1 MSHGNNQIQTINL
14 ADNINAAV
22 DKINENF
29 ELSTT
34 VDSSSVINIVNNVLD
49 SDYFTTI
56 INEDYIN
63 NITTS
68 LNVDLSDVESDISA
82 NASAISSLTAS
93 ITQNGDSITVLSQQ
107 QQSTQAQLESDISA
121 NTSAISSLTSSITQ
135 NGDSISVLSQQ
146 ITATQASVDGL
157 VLDGFDSAALI
168 SAITSAN
175 STIESRID
183 ADSDSLVAF
192 SGILD
197 SVEAQL
203 LIIDSDLGVR
213 IDAEATARG
222 ELFSTVNTQGGLI
235 NTLSGSITDLDNA
248 VFMFDENGNPLL
260 DDSGNPQTALANAT
274 DSLTTSITTT
284 VDGMIY
290 AANSTQTTALET
302 KIGTD
307 IAAAEQ
313 TLQTSINAI
322 GNATSTWNLNLIAG
336 TESDPRF
343 AGIQFGNDGQEAD
356 FALTADKFRIIN
368 PGSTTDAPIIPFS
381 VNADGATLTNVKITG
396 NLDIGS
402 GLTGARVEI
411 KDDVT
416 KIYDSAGGLRV
427 QLGRLDV

>member
-29 ELSTT
+29 ELSTG
-34 VDSSSVINIVNNVLD
+34 VDSSSVISIIDTHLD
-49 SDYFTTI
+49 SSYFTTI

-68 LNVDLSDVESDISA
+68 LNVDLTDVESDISA

-93 ITQNGDSITVLSQQ
+93 ITQNGDSI
-107 QQSTQAQLESDISA
+107 
-121 NTSAISSLTSSITQ
+121 
-135 NGDSISVLSQQ
+135 SVLSQQ
-146 ITATQASVDGL
+146 IQTTQANVDGL

-175 STIESRID
+175 SSIVSRID

-192 SGILD
+192 SEILD
-197 SVEAQL
+197 SVESQL

-213 IDAEATARG
+213 IDAEASARNS
-222 ELFSTVNTQGGLI
+222 LSSTVTAQGNTI
-235 NTLSGSITDLDNA
+235 NSLSGDITELDNA
-248 VFMFDENGNPLL
+248 VFMFDENGNPIL

-274 DSLTTSITTT
+274 DSLTTSITST
-284 VDGMIY
+284 VDGMII
-290 AANSTQTTALET
+290 AANAEQSTELTTN
-302 KIGTD
+302 IGSD
-307 IAAAEQ
+307 IASAIQ
-313 TLQTSINAI
+313 TLRSEIDSD
-322 GNATSTWNLNLIAG
+322 GNTTTTWNLQLIAG

-381 VNADGATLTNVKITG
+381 VDADGATLTNVKITG

-416 KIYDSAGGLRV
+416 KIFDSAGGLRV

>member
-1 MSHGNNQIQTINL
+1 MSHGNNQMQIINL

-29 ELSTT
+29 ELSGG
-34 VDSSSVINIVNNVLD
+34 VDSSSVISIIDTHLD
-49 SDYFTTI
+49 SSYFTTI

-68 LNVDLSDVESDISA
+68 LSVDLTDVESDISA

-93 ITQNGDSITVLSQQ
+93 ITQNGDSI
-107 QQSTQAQLESDISA
+107 
-121 NTSAISSLTSSITQ
+121 
-135 NGDSISVLSQQ
+135 SVLSQQ
-146 ITATQASVDGL
+146 IQTTQANVDGL
-157 VLDGFDSAALI
+157 VLDGFDSDALI

-175 STIESRID
+175 SSIVSRID

-192 SGILD
+192 SEILD
-197 SVEAQL
+197 SVESQL
-203 LIIDSDLGVR
+203 FIIDSDLGVR
-213 IDAEATARG
+213 IDAEASARNS
-222 ELFSTVNTQGGLI
+222 LSSTVTAQGNTI
-235 NTLSGSITDLDNA
+235 NSLSGDITELDNA

-274 DSLTTSITTT
+274 DSLTTSITST
-284 VDGMIY
+284 VDGMIL
-290 AANSTQTTALET
+290 AANSTQSTELTTNIGSDIASAIQTLRSEIDSDGNTTA
-302 KIGTD
+302 
-307 IAAAEQ
+307 
-313 TLQTSINAI
+313 
-322 GNATSTWNLNLIAG
+322 TWNLQLIAG

-381 VNADGATLTNVKITG
+381 VDADGATLTNVKITG

-416 KIYDSAGGLRV
+416 KIFDSAGGLRV

>member
-1 MSHGNNQIQTINL
+1 MSHGNNQMQIINL

-29 ELSTT
+29 ELSGG
-34 VDSSSVINIVNNVLD
+34 VDSSSVISIIDTHLD
-49 SDYFTTI
+49 SSYFTTI

-68 LNVDLSDVESDISA
+68 LSVDLTDVESDISA

-93 ITQNGDSITVLSQQ
+93 ITQNGDSI
-107 QQSTQAQLESDISA
+107 
-121 NTSAISSLTSSITQ
+121 
-135 NGDSISVLSQQ
+135 SVLSQQ
-146 ITATQASVDGL
+146 IQTTQANVDGL
-157 VLDGFDSAALI
+157 VLDGFDSDALI

-175 STIESRID
+175 SSIVSRID

-192 SGILD
+192 SEILD
-197 SVEAQL
+197 SVESQL

-213 IDAEATARG
+213 IDAEASARNS
-222 ELFSTVNTQGGLI
+222 LSSTVTAQGNTI
-235 NTLSGSITDLDNA
+235 NSLSGDITELDNA

-274 DSLTTSITTT
+274 DSLTTSITST
-284 VDGMIY
+284 VDGMIL
-290 AANSTQTTALET
+290 AANSTQSTELTTNIGSDIASAIQTLRSEIDSDGNTTA
-302 KIGTD
+302 
-307 IAAAEQ
+307 
-313 TLQTSINAI
+313 
-322 GNATSTWNLNLIAG
+322 TWNLQLIAG

-381 VNADGATLTNVKITG
+381 VDADGATLTNVKITG

-416 KIYDSAGGLRV
+416 KIFDSAGGLRV

>member
-29 ELSTT
+29 ELSTG
-34 VDSSSVINIVNNVLD
+34 VDSSSVISIIDTHLD
-49 SDYFTTI
+49 SSYFTTI

-68 LNVDLSDVESDISA
+68 LNVDLTDVESDISA

-93 ITQNGDSITVLSQQ
+93 ITQNGDSI
-107 QQSTQAQLESDISA
+107 
-121 NTSAISSLTSSITQ
+121 
-135 NGDSISVLSQQ
+135 SVLSQQ
-146 ITATQASVDGL
+146 IQTTQANVDGL

-175 STIESRID
+175 SSIVSRID

-192 SGILD
+192 SEILD
-197 SVEAQL
+197 SVESQL

-213 IDAEATARG
+213 IDAEASARNS
-222 ELFSTVNTQGGLI
+222 LSSTVTAQGNTI
-235 NTLSGSITDLDNA
+235 NSLSGDITELDNA
-248 VFMFDENGNPLL
+248 VFMFDENGNPIL

-274 DSLTTSITTT
+274 DSLTTSITST
-284 VDGMIY
+284 VDGMII
-290 AANSTQTTALET
+290 AANAEQSTELTTNIGSDIASAIQTLRSEIDSDGNTTA
-302 KIGTD
+302 
-307 IAAAEQ
+307 
-313 TLQTSINAI
+313 
-322 GNATSTWNLNLIAG
+322 TWNLQLIAG

-381 VNADGATLTNVKITG
+381 VDADGATLTNVKITG

-416 KIYDSAGGLRV
+416 KIFDSAGGLRV

>member
-1 MSHGNNQIQTINL
+1 MSHGNNQMQIINL

-29 ELSTT
+29 ELSGG
-34 VDSSSVINIVNNVLD
+34 VDSSSVISIIDTHLD
-49 SDYFTTI
+49 SSYFTTI

-68 LNVDLSDVESDISA
+68 LNVDLTDVESDISA

-93 ITQNGDSITVLSQQ
+93 ITQNGDSI
-107 QQSTQAQLESDISA
+107 
-121 NTSAISSLTSSITQ
+121 
-135 NGDSISVLSQQ
+135 SVLSQQ
-146 ITATQASVDGL
+146 IQTTQANVDGL

-175 STIESRID
+175 SSIVSRID

-192 SGILD
+192 SEILD
-197 SVEAQL
+197 SVESQL

-213 IDAEATARG
+213 IDAEASARNS
-222 ELFSTVNTQGGLI
+222 LSSTVTAQGNTI
-235 NTLSGSITDLDNA
+235 NSLSGDITELDNA

-274 DSLTTSITTT
+274 DSLTTSIETTI
-284 VDGMIY
+284 DGKILT
-290 AANSTQTTALET
+290 ANSAQTTALET
-302 KIGTD
+302 KIGDD
-307 IAAAEQ
+307 IAAAQ
-313 TLQTSINAI
+313 STLQSNIDAV
-322 GNATSTWNLNLIAG
+322 GNATSTWNLQLIAG

-381 VNADGATLTNVKITG
+381 VDADGATLTNVKITG

-416 KIYDSAGGLRV
+416 KIFDSAGGLRV

>member
-1 MSHGNNQIQTINL
+1 MSHGNNQMQIINL

-29 ELSTT
+29 ELSGG
-34 VDSSSVINIVNNVLD
+34 VDSSSVISIIDTHLD
-49 SDYFTTI
+49 SSYFTTI

-68 LNVDLSDVESDISA
+68 LSVDLTDVESDISA

-93 ITQNGDSITVLSQQ
+93 ITQNGDSI
-107 QQSTQAQLESDISA
+107 
-121 NTSAISSLTSSITQ
+121 
-135 NGDSISVLSQQ
+135 SVLSQQ
-146 ITATQASVDGL
+146 IQTTQANVDGL
-157 VLDGFDSAALI
+157 VLDGFDSDALI

-175 STIESRID
+175 SSIVSRID

-192 SGILD
+192 SEILD
-197 SVEAQL
+197 SVESQL

-213 IDAEATARG
+213 IDAEASARNS
-222 ELFSTVNTQGGLI
+222 LSSTVTAQGNTI
-235 NTLSGSITDLDNA
+235 NSLSGDITELDNA

-274 DSLTTSITTT
+274 DSLTTSIETTI
-284 VDGMIY
+284 DGKILT
-290 AANSTQTTALET
+290 ANSAQTTALET
-302 KIGTD
+302 KIGDD
-307 IAAAEQ
+307 IAAAQ
-313 TLQTSINAI
+313 STLQSNIDAV
-322 GNATSTWNLNLIAG
+322 GNATSTWNLQLIAG

-381 VNADGATLTNVKITG
+381 VDADGATLTNVKITG